1 MGLISEIFS
10 CCLLRTIDSYS
21 KARPCVQDNTQWH
34 MLDMAAFGDSQTP
47 PSPTQKKN
55 TEQNILECT
64 MAWQPTDTPAPSPV
78 PFQGAA
84 GFLRRPSPAH
94 RAQLLST

>member
-1 MGLISEIFS
+1 MGLISEMFS

-47 PSPTQKKN
+47 PPPPKKKTLNKTSLNAPWPGSPRTPQHPHLSPFREQLASSGVPPPH
-55 TEQNILECT
+55 TE
-64 MAWQPTDTPAPSPV
+64 PS
-78 PFQGAA
+78 
-84 GFLRRPSPAH
+84 S
-94 RAQLLST
+94 